1 MPVSFELTL
10 PGEEPLGLVGPWE
23 AQAVP
28 VSYAL
33 EDADATPAAPV
44 WKVSLPADPLEA
56 EQTLAQAEAQVAEA
70 EAALATVPAR
80 LDALTASAPRGGMVS
95 FEVSFYGFE
104 AETPEAGMFS
114 LLEQA
119 RQLEQGRGAASYAVG
134 DVAHAAW
141 EQARVQFEAF
151 TAQLQHEIMHFA
163 WVETNVEGQLLARTT
178 VGWSGDSDT
187 VWLMDLET
195 QQIALHRR
203 SLQVAVKTRAL
214 RMRMF
219 STVTGGAAK
228 LSMLLTTPAGALLA
242 LPAAWKYVTDILA
255 LIKTHQ
261 NLTQGET
268 HG

>member
-1 MPVSFELTL
+1 MPAIFELTL
-10 PGEEPLGLVGPWE
+10 PEEEPIGLVGPWE
-23 AQAVP
+23 AQAAS
-28 VSYAL
+28 VSFAL
-33 EDADATPAAPV
+33 GEAEAGPAAPV
-44 WKVSLPADPLEA
+44 WKVSLPADPFEA
-56 EQTLAQAEAQVAEA
+56 EQALAQAEAQVAEA

-80 LDALTASAPRGGMVS
+80 LDALTASAPRGAAVS
-95 FEVSFYGFE
+95 FEVVSYGFE
-104 AETPEAGMFS
+104 AETPEAEMFS

-119 RQLEQGRGAASYAVG
+119 RQLEQGRGVESYAIG
-134 DVAHAAW
+134 DAAYAAW
-141 EQARVQFEAF
+141 EQARVQFETF
-151 TAQLQHEIMHFA
+151 TGQLQREVMHFA

-187 VWLMDLET
+187 VWLVDLDA

-242 LPAAWKYVTDILA
+242 LPAAWKYVTEILA